1 MRTGLPPVK
10 RVFRP
15 YQGGV
20 AGPAVI
26 TAAR

>member
-10 RVFRP
+10 RDFQQA
-15 YQGGV
+15 QGGV

-26 TAAR
+26 SAAR